1 MTDVETPTESVVL
14 HGEFVRQNT
23 WGEPSATLFGEG
35 SITATDEGLHLVAMH
50 NQAKRRVRIVL
61 LTLVAVCVG
70 GGAVCA
76 YFGAVPGV
84 LTMLAC
90 GVAAVVAVRLWCQP
104 VRFDQVVPWSEVD
117 RPGVSDSMLVFGLK
131 NPYPGIARFRVPGWG
146 LKELR
151 PVAQTLTRRGRR
163 G

>member
-1 MTDVETPTESVVL
+1 MTEAEAPTEPAVL
-14 HGEFVRQNT
+14 RGEFVRQNN

-35 SITATDEGLHLVAMH
+35 SIAASEEGLHIVARH
-50 NQAKRRVRIVL
+50 NQSKRRVRIVM
-61 LTLVAVCVG
+61 LTIFCVCIG

-76 YFGAVPGV
+76 GVGALPGV

-90 GVAAVVAVRLWCQP
+90 VAAAVVAVRLWCQP
-104 VRFDQVVPWSEVD
+104 VAFDRVVPWSEVD
-117 RPGVSDSMLVFGLK
+117 RPGVSDSMLVFGLRD
-131 NPYPGIARFRVPGWG
+131 PYPGIARFRVPGWG